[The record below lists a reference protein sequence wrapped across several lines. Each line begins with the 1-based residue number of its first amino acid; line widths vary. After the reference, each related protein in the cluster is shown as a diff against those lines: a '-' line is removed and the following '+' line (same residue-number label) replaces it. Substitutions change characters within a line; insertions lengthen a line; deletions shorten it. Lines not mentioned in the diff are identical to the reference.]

1 MNNLKD
7 FASIDFEIANVNR
20 SSVCSVGLA
29 IIKDRKII
37 DTFYSLIKP
46 QTNYYYWKFTK
57 IHRLKNRD
65 TMSAHIFPEVW
76 AEIAPK
82 LQGLPFVVHNAT
94 FDESCLKAVHE
105 YYGMSY
111 PEYEF
116 HCTCCEAR
124 KFFKT
129 LPENIRPQHASL
141 DCVCEFFDIKLD
153 NHHNAIAD
161 ATACAQIALAM

>member
-20 SSVCSVGLA
+20 SSVCSVGIA
-29 IIKDRKII
+29 IVKDRNIV

-46 QTNYYYWKFTK
+46 QPNYYYWKFTQ
-57 IHRLKNRD
+57 IHGLKKWD
-65 TMSAHIFPEVW
+65 TINAKLFPEVW
-76 AEIAPK
+76 AEVAPK
-82 LQGLPFVVHNAT
+82 LQGLPLVAHNAT

-105 YYGMSY
+105 CYGMLY
-111 PEYEF
+111 PKYEF

-124 KFFKT
+124 KLFKT

-141 DCVCEFFDIKLD
+141 DCVSEFFNIRLD

-161 ATACAQIALAM
+161 AIACAQIALAM